1 MAAREGDIM
10 AEQYN
15 QKKII
20 KWFRDI
26 GGTAITGTLP
36 SGEADIQA
44 GYPFLG
50 RLINVM
56 VEVKDEPNYH
66 RVMRAVEEVN
76 GLYVIIDKVPLKKH
90 ESLQI
95 YKLNNV
101 RKRGGLALFAYSVA
115 QVVEYLDGELNDN

>member
-1 MAAREGDIM
+1 M

-20 KWFRDI
+20 KWFVSI

-44 GYPFLG
+44 GYPYEG

-95 YKLNNV
+95 FKLNNV
-101 RKRGGLALFAYSVA
+101 RKRGGLAVLAHSVA
-115 QVVEYLDGELNDN
+115 NVVEYLDGELNDH